1 MKLSVLNSISF
12 SQGKTVKLYCS
23 LFILCAFALGQQT
36 SPVWATEEAKVA
48 VGQEIP
54 AKAVAGVVVAP
65 RSDYCANIAKPA
77 AEARYAFQLKTLQDL
92 SEQVDQKLA
101 ILEEKRQ
108 YILAFKADQKKQE
121 IIAQKLVVD
130 IFAKMKPDVAARQLE
145 KVDLKTSV
153 SILSQLNVRSAST
166 ILDEMST
173 DKAAAIAATMAMAQA
188 SIVGTQQ

>member
-1 MKLSVLNSISF
+1 
-12 SQGKTVKLYCS
+12 
-23 LFILCAFALGQQT
+23 
-36 SPVWATEEAKVA
+36 VWATEEAKA
-48 VGQEIP
+48 AAGQEIP

-101 ILEEKRQ
+101 ALEDKRQ

-188 SIVGTQQ
+188 SIIGTQQ